1 MLNTYYKLTKP
12 GIIRGN
18 ILTAAG
24 GFLLASKGHIQPWLF
39 LAMLVGTS
47 LVIASACIFNNVLD
61 RKIDHAME
69 RTKDR
74 ALVSG
79 TISVRNANIFA
90 TVLGISGMVILI
102 AYTNL
107 LTAFIGIVG
116 FISYVIIYGYAK
128 RESVHG
134 TLIGTISGATPIVA
148 GYCAVTNQFDLGAAL
163 LFLILV
169 FWQMAHFFGIAMYRH
184 DDYAAAKIPV
194 LPVVKGMHRTKIQT
208 QLYGLGFIAATLA
221 LSVFGYT
228 GVTFAV
234 VMAIIGTYWFYLG
247 LKDLRSTKD
256 DSKWGKKMFLFSLL
270 VIAMLSLMLG
280 VNSLLP

>member
-1 MLNTYYKLTKP
+1 
-12 GIIRGN
+12 
-18 ILTAAG
+18 
-24 GFLLASKGHIQPWLF
+24 
-39 LAMLVGTS
+39 
-47 LVIASACIFNNVLD
+47 
-61 RKIDHAME
+61 ME

-107 LTAFIGIVG
+107 LTAIIGIVG

-208 QLYGLGFIAATLA
+208 QLYSLGFIAATLA